1 MFRNPFFDY
10 SIFNNKSLIHN
21 GEIMENKKKI
31 SAAISAVM
39 NYIKTEEEA
48 ICIQS
53 LAAPT
58 VDSAQAAYAAAM
70 APVKLWGISGRQG
83 QMQMRN
89 MMQMRTF
96 K

>member
-1 MFRNPFFDY
+1 MGNT
-10 SIFNNKSLIHN
+10 
-21 GEIMENKKKI
+21 KKI

-48 ICIQS
+48 IYIQS
-53 LAAPT
+53 LAVPAVEPIPE
-58 VDSAQAAYAAAM
+58 AYAAKA
-70 APVKLWGISGRQG
+70 APMKLWGMSGRQA

-89 MMQMRTF
+89 MMQMKTF

>member
-1 MFRNPFFDY
+1 
-10 SIFNNKSLIHN
+10 
-21 GEIMENKKKI
+21 MENKTKI
-31 SAAISAVM
+31 AAAISAVM
-39 NYIKTEEEA
+39 TYIRTEEEA

-53 LAAPT
+53 LATPEAEP
-58 VDSAQAAYAAAM
+58 VQAARAAAM
-70 APVKLWGISGRQG
+70 EPVRLWGMSGRQA

>member
-1 MFRNPFFDY
+1 ME
-10 SIFNNKSLIHN
+10 NNKNIA
-21 GEIMENKKKI
+21 
-31 SAAISAVM
+31 AAIAAVM
-39 NYIKTEEEA
+39 NYIRTEEEA

-53 LAAPT
+53 LAAPSVEPAET
-58 VDSAQAAYAAAM
+58 AYAAAAL
-70 APVKLWGISGRQG
+70 APVKLWGMSGRQA

>member
-1 MFRNPFFDY
+1 MFRNTLFDY
-10 SIFNNKSLIHN
+10 SIFNSKWSILN
-21 GEIMENKKKI
+21 GETMENTKKI

-39 NYIKTEEEA
+39 NYIRTEEEA

-53 LAAPT
+53 LAAPE
-58 VDSAQAAYAAAM
+58 VEPAQAAYAAAM
-70 APVKLWGISGRQG
+70 APVKLWGMSGRQA
-83 QMQMRN
+83 QMRMRN

>member
-1 MFRNPFFDY
+1 MFRNTFFNHL
-10 SIFNNKSLIHN
+10 IFNSKSSILN
-21 GEIMENKKKI
+21 GETMENTKKI

-48 ICIQS
+48 IYIQS
-53 LAAPT
+53 LAVPAVEPIPE
-58 VDSAQAAYAAAM
+58 AYAA
-70 APVKLWGISGRQG
+70 APVKLWGMSGRQA

>member
-1 MFRNPFFDY
+1 
-10 SIFNNKSLIHN
+10 
-21 GEIMENKKKI
+21 MENKKKI

-53 LAAPT
+53 LAAPEIEL
-58 VDSAQAAYAAAM
+58 AQAAYVAAM
-70 APVKLWGISGRQG
+70 APVKLWGMSGRQA
-83 QMQMRN
+83 QMRMRN

>member
-1 MFRNPFFDY
+1 L
-10 SIFNNKSLIHN
+10 SILN
-21 GEIMENKKKI
+21 GEPMENTKKV
-31 SAAISAVM
+31 SAVISAVM

-48 ICIQS
+48 VYLQS
-53 LAAPT
+53 MALPAVEPIPE
-58 VDSAQAAYAAAM
+58 AYAAAPM
-70 APVKLWGISGRQG
+70 KLWGMSGRQA

>member
-1 MFRNPFFDY
+1 
-10 SIFNNKSLIHN
+10 
-21 GEIMENKKKI
+21 MENKKKI

-53 LAAPT
+53 LAASEIE
-58 VDSAQAAYAAAM
+58 SAQAAYAAAM
-70 APVKLWGISGRQG
+70 APVKLWGMSGRQA
-83 QMQMRN
+83 QMRMRN

>member
-1 MFRNPFFDY
+1 
-10 SIFNNKSLIHN
+10 
-21 GEIMENKKKI
+21 MENTKKI

-39 NYIKTEEEA
+39 NYIRTKEEA

-53 LAAPT
+53 LAAPA
-58 VDSAQAAYAAAM
+58 VEPVQAARAAAM
-70 APVKLWGISGRQG
+70 GPVKLWGMSGRQAR
-83 QMQMRN
+83 MQMRN

>member
-1 MFRNPFFDY
+1 
-10 SIFNNKSLIHN
+10 
-21 GEIMENKKKI
+21 MEETRKI
-31 SAAISAVM
+31 AAAISAVM

-53 LAAPT
+53 LAEPAVEPIPE
-58 VDSAQAAYAAAM
+58 AYAAA
-70 APVKLWGISGRQG
+70 APVKLWGMSGRQA

-89 MMQMRTF
+89 MMQMKTF

>member
-1 MFRNPFFDY
+1 
-10 SIFNNKSLIHN
+10 
-21 GEIMENKKKI
+21 MEDTKKI
-31 SAAISAVM
+31 SAAVSAVM

-53 LAAPT
+53 LAEPAVEPIPE
-58 VDSAQAAYAAAM
+58 AYAAV
-70 APVKLWGISGRQG
+70 APVKLWGMSGRQAR
-83 QMQMRN
+83 MQMRT

>member
-1 MFRNPFFDY
+1 
-10 SIFNNKSLIHN
+10 
-21 GEIMENKKKI
+21 MENTKKI
-31 SAAISAVM
+31 SAAISVVM

-53 LAAPT
+53 LALAAPEIEK
-58 VDSAQAAYAAAM
+58 AQAAYAAAM
-70 APVKLWGISGRQG
+70 APVKLWGMSGRQA
-83 QMQMRN
+83 QMRMRN

>member
-1 MFRNPFFDY
+1 
-10 SIFNNKSLIHN
+10 
-21 GEIMENKKKI
+21 MENRKKI

-39 NYIKTEEEA
+39 DYIQTEEEA

-53 LAAPT
+53 MVAPEVEPVSEAHAA
-58 VDSAQAAYAAAM
+58 
-70 APVKLWGISGRQG
+70 APVKLWGMSGRQA

-89 MMQMRTF
+89 MMQMKTF